1 MRDSFYEKKVCDRC
15 GGNLSTRIM
24 SKMNED
30 VICSD
35 CSAKEKKHPKYKEAS
50 DAEFKEVQKGNYNY
64 RGLFADQKYPFGY
77 EVLHEEVC
85 CSEKDCKISTPYL
98 IITID
103 DGKEKIALCPNHSI
117 GYVLG
122 MIPEDTMKK
131 YPSDTRKEQVCEIC
145 GDAGALYKDGEAEF
159 KLCKKHLESL
169 LKRAL
174 KPEEFKKLYSRVGNV
189 YILHDDFYDPDTGEA
204 IQPVE

>member
-98 IITID
+98 NT
-103 DGKEKIALCPNHSI
+103 
-117 GYVLG
+117 
-122 MIPEDTMKK
+122 
-131 YPSDTRKEQVCEIC
+131 
-145 GDAGALYKDGEAEF
+145 
-159 KLCKKHLESL
+159 
-169 LKRAL
+169 
-174 KPEEFKKLYSRVGNV
+174 
-189 YILHDDFYDPDTGEA
+189 
-204 IQPVE
+204 